1 MTNHI
6 SLQATIP
13 VEQALQR
20 LDRAASDLFP
30 EYSRSRIQGW
40 IRSGELTV
48 DGELRRPKDKVQGGE
63 EIEVSASLAEVSFG
77 PEPVEF
83 EIVFEDR
90 DIIVVDKRV
99 GLVVH
104 PGAGNLSGTLM
115 NGLLAHDERLAVV
128 PRAGIVHR
136 LDKDTSGLMVVAKNV
151 ESQAS
156 LVQQLQERTVSRIY
170 EAIAYGRVEG
180 NGRVEA
186 PIGRNPGNRLK
197 MAVVETGKPAITR
210 YEVVRAFDEHTH
222 VRLSLETG
230 RTHQI
235 RVHMERLGYPL
246 VGDPLYGGTFRE
258 PSSHDADLVALLRGM
273 MRQALHARRLSFEH
287 PGTGETVTFESPL
300 PADMQAILDRLE
312 AMS

>member
-13 VEQALQR
+13 AEQALQR

-63 EIEVSASLAEVSFG
+63 EIEVSVSLAEVSFG

-83 EIVFEDR
+83 DIVFEDR

-287 PGTGETVTFESPL
+287 PGTGEAVTFESPL

-312 AMS
+312 AIS

>member
-13 VEQALQR
+13 AAQALQR

-83 EIVFEDR
+83 DIVFEDR

-156 LVQQLQERTVSRIY
+156 LVQQLQERTVSRTY

-287 PGTGETVTFESPL
+287 PGTGEAVTFESPL
-300 PADMQAILDRLE
+300 PTDMQAILDRLE
-312 AMS
+312 AIS

>member
-13 VEQALQR
+13 AEQALQR